1 MDALMLKGKIKIR
14 KPGNNSD
21 EFEIEKAE
29 IKILKDKQWRKI
41 IKIKTRIKK
50 TKIYENNRY

>member
-14 KPGNNSD
+14 KRGNNSD

-29 IKILKDKQWRKI
+29 IKILKDKQKS
-41 IKIKTRIKK
+41 
-50 TKIYENNRY
+50 ELE